1 MAAPQDPSLAV
12 APPSAGSGERRT
24 LVLAVSAGALIPL
37 NSTMIAVVLPDLADD
52 LGVGRGTAAVLVT
65 TYLVAMLVCQPAA
78 GRLGDRFGHR
88 RVLGVAIAGFTVA
101 SIAAGAAP
109 TFLALLAGR
118 AVQAL
123 FGAALSPNTQ
133 ALLRAAVPPERRGR
147 TFGLVGTG
155 IGAGA
160 AIGPVL
166 GGLLSSGVGWR
177 GIFLVNVPHGQLA
190 LGLLAR
196 TPPVVGVSAADR
208 AAAPT
213 TRRLDL
219 LRGHFLA
226 ACLTQTTS
234 NFALY
239 TVLLVLPTLLEVHGW
254 SAAAIGLA
262 TSGLTAG
269 LLVLG
274 PLGGAVGD
282 RRGRRVPIVA
292 GLSVVA
298 LGAVLLAAGP
308 TTGLL
313 LVAGPLVIGAGLG
326 LAGASLQ
333 AAAMDAVTQSV
344 AGSAAGVYS
353 ASRYVGSIAGSLAI
367 SATGATGAGSARPVL
382 IAVVVAS
389 VLATAFGSRSVAEAV
404 D

>member
-1 MAAPQDPSLAV
+1 
-12 APPSAGSGERRT
+12 
-24 LVLAVSAGALIPL
+24 
-37 NSTMIAVVLPDLADD
+37 MIAVGLPDLADD

-65 TYLVAMLVCQPAA
+65 TYLVAMLLCQPPA

-88 RVLGVAIAGFTVA
+88 RVLGIAIAGFTLA
-101 SIAAGAAP
+101 SVAAGAAP
-109 TFLALLAGR
+109 TFPALLAGR

-160 AIGPVL
+160 ALGPVL
-166 GGLLSSGVGWR
+166 GGLLASGAGWR
-177 GIFLVNVPHGQLA
+177 GIFLVNVPLGAQA
-190 LGLLAR
+190 LVLLAR
-196 TPPVVGVSAADR
+196 TPKVDVAVGERTS
-208 AAAPT
+208 
-213 TRRLDL
+213 TRFGV
-219 LRGHFLA
+219 LRNGGFLA

-239 TVLLVLPTLLEVHGW
+239 TVLLVLPTLLGAQGW
-254 SAAAIGLA
+254 TAAAIGLA

-274 PLGGAVGD
+274 PLGGALGD
-282 RRGRRVPIVA
+282 RRGRLVPILG
-292 GLSVVA
+292 GLAVVVV
-298 LGAVLLAAGP
+298 GAALLAAGP
-308 TTGLL
+308 TSVAA
-313 LVAGPLVIGAGLG
+313 LVGGPLVMGAGLG

-333 AAAMDAVTQSV
+333 AAAMDAVTQAV
-344 AGSAAGVYS
+344 AGSAAGLYS

-382 IAVVVAS
+382 VAVVVAS
-389 VLATAFGSRSVAEAV
+389 VLAVAAGTRAAPEAV